1 MRRSTR
7 ISAGVTLV
15 GLGSLAVL
23 VVAAEYSVDAG
34 WVNKF
39 ILSPPSEVW
48 DAAVEIYHEEQP
60 FVAVVRTIGTTLAAI
75 VLAVGVGLPCGWA
88 LWRYQTFGRAYEGW
102 LGALFAS
109 PKLLLYPLFLVLLG
123 RNLGTLLVMG
133 WVTATIPIMLKTR
146 EGLMTVSPV
155 LLNVGKSFHLS
166 ERQILWKI
174 MLPSAIPVI
183 FTGIRLSMIYT
194 LIAIVAL
201 EFLLNFGGLGGMVGE
216 MYDRYNIPGMYAA
229 IVFVIV
235 MSMIYFQILQRI
247 QTWLRS
253 V

>member
-1 MRRSTR
+1 MKSGTK
-7 ISAGVTLV
+7 VLLT

-23 VVAAEYSVDAG
+23 IALAEFSVAAG

-39 ILSPPSEVW
+39 ILAPPTEIW
-48 DAAVEIYHEEQP
+48 EATIEIFAGEKPLMAAW
-60 FVAVVRTIGTTLAAI
+60 ATLSTTFSAILLAIAT
-75 VLAVGVGLPCGWA
+75 GLPAGWA

-133 WVTATIPIMLKTR
+133 WLTATVPIILKTR

-155 LLNVGKSFHLS
+155 LLNVGKSFNLTP
-166 ERQILWKI
+166 RQILWKI

-201 EFLLNFGGLGGMVGE
+201 EFLLNFDGLGGLVGE

-229 IVFVIV
+229 IAFVIILSLV
-235 MSMIYFQILQRI
+235 YFRILQRI